1 MVSYRTFNCLVQ
13 AKQYKKILNGVYYY
27 YFHVLA
33 WVHIL
38 NFGLSKQSNL
48 KSVPRTQCLK

>member
-13 AKQYKKILNGVYYY
+13 AKQYKKILNGVYY
-27 YFHVLA
+27 FHVLG

-38 NFGLSKQSNL
+38 NFGLMITVQT
-48 KSVPRTQCLK
+48 V